1 MIKIKNITKSI
12 QHIEGKVLAPDSE
25 VELDIKSDNEFT
37 TMYGEAIIEK
47 FDITN
52 LTYDNKKQVKKE
64 PEKKL
69 LED

>member
-12 QHIEGKVLAPDSE
+12 QHIAGKVVAPDQE
-25 VELDIKSDNEFT
+25 IELDIKSDNDFT

-52 LTYDNKKQVKKE
+52 LDDNKKQSKKE